1 MSALAQFFLN
11 VPPPACVA
19 NIARR
24 RRAPGGPHPL
34 MISVNDL
41 KKNFGTKAAVD
52 GVSFRVDRGEI
63 LGFLGPNGAGK
74 STTMRILTGFIPP
87 TSGSAKVGEF
97 DVEDQPVHAKRL
109 TGYLPENAPCYSD
122 MTVSGFLKF
131 CGEARGLRAAKLK
144 DAVDRAVATCFL
156 EPVVHQSIDTLSK
169 GYRHRTCL
177 AQSILHDPPV
187 LVLDEPTDGLDPNQ
201 KHEVRSLIRRMGK
214 DKAII
219 FSTHILEEVE
229 AVCTRAIIIDRGRIV
244 ANGTPD
250 ELKGRAAGAGTI
262 VLRAADRGGAA
273 LRPFLDK
280 LEGCSAVEVLEEQP
294 AVLRLRP
301 KDAATASALAARVH
315 DLAVRHKWKL
325 IELRIEEGRL
335 DDVFRSITLPDTAPG
350 RGRA

>member
-1 MSALAQFFLN
+1 M
-11 VPPPACVA
+11 PAGGRLRA
-19 NIARR
+19 AIAR
-24 RRAPGGPHPL
+24 
-34 MISVNDL
+34 MIKVSNL
-41 KKNFGTKAAVD
+41 RKNFGVKAAVD
-52 GVSFRVDRGEI
+52 GVSFGVEKGEI

-74 STTMRILTGFIPP
+74 STTMRILTGFLPP
-87 TSGSAKVGEF
+87 TDGEVRVG
-97 DVEDQPVHAKRL
+97 DYDLEDQPVEAKRL
-109 TGYLPENAPCYSD
+109 IGYLPENAPCYSD
-122 MTVSGFLKF
+122 MTVRGFLKF
-131 CGEARGLRAAKLK
+131 CGEARGLRGPALG
-144 DAVDRAVATCFL
+144 DAVDRAIATCFL

-201 KHEVRSLIRRMGK
+201 KHEVRSLIRRMGR

-244 ANGTPD
+244 ANGTPE
-250 ELKGRAAGAGTI
+250 ELKGRASGAGTI

-273 LRPFLDK
+273 LQPLLQK

-301 KDAATASALAARVH
+301 KDASAASALAARVH
-315 DLAVRHKWKL
+315 ELAAREKWKL
-325 IELRIEEGRL
+325 VELRIEEGRL

-350 RGRA
+350 RGAK